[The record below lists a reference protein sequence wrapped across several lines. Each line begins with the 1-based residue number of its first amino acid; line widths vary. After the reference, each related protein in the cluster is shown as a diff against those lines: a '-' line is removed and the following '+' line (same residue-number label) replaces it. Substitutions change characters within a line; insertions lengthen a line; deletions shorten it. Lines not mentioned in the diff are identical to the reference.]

1 MPIASDECVYRINDM
16 EERDAMISRP
26 ELPKRAEWNVEVV
39 SLEWRDLCPEDAR
52 AHILGGGSCL
62 ISGPAGS
69 GKSTLVRSIIEE
81 LKKTKSVA
89 LISKTHVAAD
99 NMSIPDLAGV
109 TADAWTRRHILHG
122 TYAGAV
128 WLDEWT
134 TLDMQQYT
142 LLNALTF
149 GSCQFIVS
157 GDANQM
163 GSCFSSFRGVPI
175 DADQI
180 GQSQFFHALCG
191 GTRCLLTECKR
202 SDKTLFNWFT
212 SIGEGGSRFDLT
224 LAQQVKEARRDFPK
238 RGDARWHLCISHAKR
253 KAINRREMLR
263 LKPVD
268 AMFYPKVAAPGM
280 TSEPQD
286 LWLWPGIEVFACTR
300 SVTKGLKNGM
310 LYTIM
315 SVGEQTILEGNIVLS
330 KEEATKYLRPSFAQ
344 TYASSQGLTLEGRV
358 QLCDSSNKH
367 YTSRMLLMGLS
378 RAREA
383 SLVQVSD

>member
-1 MPIASDECVYRINDM
+1 M
-16 EERDAMISRP
+16 
-26 ELPKRAEWNVEVV
+26 
-39 SLEWRDLCPEDAR
+39 
-52 AHILGGGSCL
+52 
-62 ISGPAGS
+62 
-69 GKSTLVRSIIEE
+69 
-81 LKKTKSVA
+81 
-89 LISKTHVAAD
+89 
-99 NMSIPDLAGV
+99 
-109 TADAWTRRHILHG
+109 
-122 TYAGAV
+122 
-128 WLDEWT
+128 
-134 TLDMQQYT
+134 
-142 LLNALTF
+142 
-149 GSCQFIVS
+149 
-157 GDANQM
+157 
-163 GSCFSSFRGVPI
+163 
-175 DADQI
+175 
-180 GQSQFFHALCG
+180 
-191 GTRCLLTECKR
+191 LTECKR
-202 SDKTLFNWFT
+202 SDKTLFKWFT

-315 SVGEQTILEGNIVLS
+315 SVAAPEGLGEQTTILEGNILLS
-330 KEEATKYLRPSFAQ
+330 KEDVSKYLRPSFAQ

-358 QLCDSSNKH
+358 QLCDSGNKH
-367 YTSRMLLMGLS
+367 FTSRMLLMGLS

>member
-1 MPIASDECVYRINDM
+1 LV
-16 EERDAMISRP
+16 
-26 ELPKRAEWNVEVV
+26 
-39 SLEWRDLCPEDAR
+39 
-52 AHILGGGSCL
+52 
-62 ISGPAGS
+62 
-69 GKSTLVRSIIEE
+69 KSIVEE

-99 NMSIPDLAGV
+99 NMSLPDLTGV
-109 TADAWTRRHILHG
+109 TSDAWTRRHILHG
-122 TYAGAV
+122 TYTGAV
-128 WLDEWT
+128 WLDEFT

-149 GSCQFIVS
+149 GSCQFLVS
-157 GDANQM
+157 GDQNQM

-180 GQSQFFHALCG
+180 GESQFFHALCG

-202 SDKTLFNWFT
+202 SDKTLFDWFT
-212 SIGEGGSRFDLT
+212 SVAEGGSRFDLPLT
-224 LAQQVKEARRDFPK
+224 QQVKQARKDFPF
-238 RGDARWHLCISHAKR
+238 REPARWHLVISHAKR

-263 LKPVD
+263 LKPASAV
-268 AMFYPKVAAPGM
+268 FYPRVAATGM

-286 LWLWPGIEVFACTR
+286 LWLWPDIQVFACTR
-300 SVTKGLKNGM
+300 SVTKGLRNGM
-310 LYTIM
+310 LYTVA
-315 SVGEQTILEGNIVLS
+315 SVGEQTILEGGILLT
-330 KEEATKYLRPSFAQ
+330 KEEASKYLRPSFAQ

-358 QLCDSSNKH
+358 QLCDSGNKH
-367 YTSRMLLMGLS
+367 FTSRMLLMGLS